1 MIIIHTP
8 EGGEPE
14 RLNAGR
20 LRASEIQIAES
31 NSNRTWDELQLGLR
45 TRDITT
51 LRVLGWVIKKRTNP
65 TLRLTAFDPFEDE
78 LAVKLDSRETYRYA
92 AQLFAQYGKNPE
104 DLAGAWEELR
114 EAADD
119 PAVADAAIKEQEEAA
134 AEGSPG
140 PKAEASPSLSGSVT
154 SETSTSSSSLS
165 TSDSPPTTSTV

>member
-1 MIIIHTP
+1 MIIIYTP

-31 NSNRTWDELQLGLR
+31 NSNRTWDELQVGLR

-51 LRVLGWVIKKRTNP
+51 LRVLGWVIKKRTDS

-78 LAVKLDSRETYRYA
+78 LMVKLDSSEVYRYA
-92 AQLFAQYGKNPE
+92 AELFAEYGKSPE

-134 AEGSPG
+134 AEDSPG
-140 PKAEASPSLSGSVT
+140 PKAKASPDGSVT
-154 SETSTSSSSLS
+154 SETSTSSSSPS
-165 TSDSPPTTSTV
+165 TSATPPTTSTV